1 MRIHRP
7 SLAVIGAACL
17 VAALLPS
24 AYRAGDKKERAAKD
38 KPPATLSPE
47 LKPGVRLEADGKPID
62 THIGHAAPHLA
73 DIDGDGK
80 LDLLVGQFGDGILWI
95 YKNIGTNSAPR
106 YAAGVKFKA
115 GKEDGR
121 VPTG

>member
-1 MRIHRP
+1 MRNYP
-7 SLAVIGAACL
+7 PWLAGVGI
-17 VAALLPS
+17 ALLVGGVMPPTDF
-24 AYRAGDKKERAAKD
+24 ADENKEKAVG
-38 KPPATLSPE
+38 LSPE
-47 LKPGVRLEADGKPID
+47 LKPPVRLEADGKPID
-62 THIGHAAPHLA
+62 TAIGHAAPHLA

-80 LDLLVGQFGDGILWI
+80 LALLVGQFGDGILWI
-95 YKNIGTNSAPR
+95 YKNVGTNSAPR

>member
-1 MRIHRP
+1 MRSKRFW
-7 SLAVIGAACL
+7 LAAVCTLLWAF
-17 VAALLPS
+17 LLPP
-24 AYRAGDKKERAAKD
+24 RFWAGEEKTKAKKND
-38 KPPATLSPE
+38 KPPAVLSSE
-47 LKPGVRLEADGKPID
+47 LKPGIRLEADGKPID
-62 THIGHAAPHLA
+62 TAVGHAAPHLA

-95 YKNIGTNSAPR
+95 YKSIGTNSSPR